1 MEGELMRRVAKKL
14 KDLLPTDFED
24 LVRVFPPRPIHDEV
38 GYENAQ
44 EMIDALVAL
53 PKRSKGQSEYLETLS
68 ILFGAYEKEAHPIET
83 SDLTPVTVLKQLL
96 EEHAMSASD
105 LGRLCGERSLGVKI
119 LRGQRD
125 LSKSH
130 IRKLAEYFGVSADL
144 FL

>member
-1 MEGELMRRVAKKL
+1 MAGAVNKFRSA
-14 KDLLPTDFED
+14 LPTDFED
-24 LVRVFPPRPIHDEV
+24 LSLVFPPRPIHDGV

-68 ILFGAYEKEAHPIET
+68 ILFGAYEKDAHPIET
-83 SDLTPVTVLKQLL
+83 DDLTPVNVLKQLL
-96 EEHAMSASD
+96 EEHGMNASD

-119 LRGQRD
+119 LRGQRG
-125 LSKSH
+125 LSKAH